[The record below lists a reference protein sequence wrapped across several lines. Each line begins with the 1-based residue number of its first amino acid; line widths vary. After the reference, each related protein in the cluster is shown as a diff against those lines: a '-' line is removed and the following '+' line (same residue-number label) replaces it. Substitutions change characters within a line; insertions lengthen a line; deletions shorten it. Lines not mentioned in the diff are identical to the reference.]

1 MLLVRHDIHGGK
13 NNKSRV
19 FLPLEEEIWA
29 EQLAHSVSEERRERK
44 DVEIEKAGYDIR
56 TAVKKLEQMYE

>member
-1 MLLVRHDIHGGK
+1 MLLVSMEAKITNLG
-13 NNKSRV
+13 V